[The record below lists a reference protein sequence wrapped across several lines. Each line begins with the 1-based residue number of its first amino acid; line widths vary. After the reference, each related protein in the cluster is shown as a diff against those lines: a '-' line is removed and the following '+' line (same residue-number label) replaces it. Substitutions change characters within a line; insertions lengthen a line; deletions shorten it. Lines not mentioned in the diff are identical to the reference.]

1 MSQKPLC
8 PPADQAA
15 QAAQAAAAAPAST
28 WWARLRRRV
37 LRAVL
42 LVLMLPL
49 TVALGIRDWANA
61 QRAQAADALAGAASE
76 TAASSDVLAA
86 AVAGKAVIGSGA
98 AIMFGGLTAN
108 EWAVLGGATVSL
120 CGWFTQIYFQRRQDA
135 RERREHQL
143 RVAVILRESAGRPA
157 AGPAN
162 TPIKP

>member
-1 MSQKPLC
+1 MSQEPLC
-8 PPADQAA
+8 PPAD

-76 TAASSDVLAA
+76 TAASSDVLVA
-86 AVAGKAVIGSGA
+86 AVAGKAVVGSGA

-108 EWAVLGGATVSL
+108 EWAVLGGAAASL
-120 CGWFTQIYFQRRQDA
+120 CGWFTQLYFQRRQDA

-143 RVAVILRESAGRPA
+143 RVAVILRESSGRPA

-162 TPIKP
+162 PPPKP